1 MAEEKD
7 FNERSA
13 SKNQA
18 KVRALIL
25 PIKKAQQAEPG
36 KSKAL
41 PEDPLEAMVET
52 GEIIE
57 PPFDLLSLS
66 MLSEHNSELGP
77 AVQAM
82 EINIEGFGQRLVSRL
97 DVDKVKEDKD
107 LLKKVQEEKVRL
119 DNFFAYAALDVSFTK
134 FRRMLRVDLELT
146 GNAYFEVVRN
156 MKGEIQGFNH
166 VPSYQIRLGR
176 QQKDAVEVDM
186 SVYQL
191 QDKGVVAIEK
201 MRVWKRFRTFV
212 QAKYL
217 YRRDLSYVGTFLKR
231 YFKEFGDPRVYD
243 NETGEIVKD
252 ADKLAKLPSDK
263 RANEMVHL
271 KIYSPRSPYGLP
283 RFVGAMLSIYG
294 DRASEEINYI
304 TIMNNNVPSMVVLV
318 SNGQITQGS
327 IDRIKDFT
335 ESLIQGSD
343 NYSKFLLLEAEPAE
357 VEGEEPGQVKF
368 EIKPLTQVQ
377 HKDALFQ
384 EYSKNNQDR
393 VRRQFRLPP
402 LLVGRADDYV
412 RATVEAARRVA
423 DEQIFAPE
431 RDEFDNLINRVLFP
445 HMDVLYHKFKSNSPN
460 TTDNTELV
468 KILAGAEK
476 TGGMTPRIARVMLE
490 DILGIELPPFPEDF
504 PADRPFSETMAEAV
518 KNMASPVEP
527 GQQVTALKMIDQ
539 LTESDIPL
547 FEQTEDEMVE
557 KLLNVRNKLEQKW
570 REDVEAEE

>member
-1 MAEEKD
+1 
-7 FNERSA
+7 
-13 SKNQA
+13 
-18 KVRALIL
+18 
-25 PIKKAQQAEPG
+25 
-36 KSKAL
+36 
-41 PEDPLEAMVET
+41 
-52 GEIIE
+52 
-57 PPFDLLSLS
+57 

>member
-1 MAEEKD
+1 
-7 FNERSA
+7 
-13 SKNQA
+13 
-18 KVRALIL
+18 
-25 PIKKAQQAEPG
+25 
-36 KSKAL
+36 
-41 PEDPLEAMVET
+41 
-52 GEIIE
+52 
-57 PPFDLLSLS
+57 
-66 MLSEHNSELGP
+66 
-77 AVQAM
+77 
-82 EINIEGFGQRLVSRL
+82 
-97 DVDKVKEDKD
+97 
-107 LLKKVQEEKVRL
+107 
-119 DNFFAYAALDVSFTK
+119 
-134 FRRMLRVDLELT
+134 MLRVDLELT

-304 TIMNNNVPSMVVLV
+304 TIMNNNVPSMAVLV
-318 SNGQITQGS
+318 SHGQITQGS

>member
-1 MAEEKD
+1 MAGEKD

-13 SKNQA
+13 GKNQA

-36 KSKAL
+36 KSKTL

-66 MLSEHNSELGP
+66 MLSEHNTELGP

-82 EINIEGFGQRLVSRL
+82 EINIEGFGQRLVGRL
-97 DVDKVKEDKD
+97 DAEKLKDDKV
-107 LLKKVQEEKVRL
+107 LHKKVQEEKVRL
-119 DNFFAYAALDVSFTK
+119 DNFFAYAALDISFTK

-176 QQKDAVEVDM
+176 QQKDAVEVGM
-186 SVYQL
+186 PVYQL
-191 QDKGVVAIEK
+191 QDKGSVVIEK

-231 YFKEFGDPRVYD
+231 YFKEFGDPRIYD
-243 NETGEIVKD
+243 NETGEIVND
-252 ADKLAKLPSDK
+252 AGKLAKLSPDR
-263 RANEMVHL
+263 RANELVHL

-304 TIMNNNVPSMVVLV
+304 TIQHNNIPSMALMV
-318 SNGQITQGS
+318 SNGQITQGT

-335 ESLIQGSD
+335 EAMIQGSD
-343 NYSKFLLLEAEPAE
+343 NFSKWLLLEAEPAE
-357 VEGEEPGQVKF
+357 VEGEEPGEVKF
-368 EIKPLTQVQ
+368 ELKPLTQVQ

-384 EYSKNNQDR
+384 EYSKNNQDK

-402 LLVGRADDYV
+402 LLIGKADDYT
-412 RATVEAARRVA
+412 RTTAETSRRLA

-431 RDEFDNLINRVLFP
+431 RDEFDNLINRVIFP
-445 HMDVLYHKFKSNSPN
+445 HMNVLYHKFKSNSPN

-547 FEQTEDEMVE
+547 FEKTEEEMVE
-557 KLLNVRNKLEQKW
+557 KLLSVRNKLEQKW
-570 REDVEAEE
+570 REEVEIE

>member
-1 MAEEKD
+1 MAGEKD

-13 SKNQA
+13 GKNQA

-36 KSKAL
+36 KSKTL

-66 MLSEHNSELGP
+66 MLSEHNTELGP

-82 EINIEGFGQRLVSRL
+82 EINIEGFGQRLVGRL
-97 DVDKVKEDKD
+97 DAEKLKDDKV
-107 LLKKVQEEKVRL
+107 LHKKVQEEKVRL
-119 DNFFAYAALDVSFTK
+119 DNFFAYAALDISFTK

-186 SVYQL
+186 PVYQL
-191 QDKGVVAIEK
+191 QDKGAVVIEK

-231 YFKEFGDPRVYD
+231 YFKEFGDPRIYD
-243 NETGEIVKD
+243 NETGEIVND
-252 ADKLAKLPSDK
+252 AGKLAKLSPDR
-263 RANEMVHL
+263 RANELVHL

-304 TIMNNNVPSMVVLV
+304 TIRHNNIPSMALMV
-318 SNGQITQGS
+318 SNGQITQGT

-335 ESLIQGSD
+335 EALIQGSD
-343 NYSKFLLLEAEPAE
+343 NFSKWLLLEAEPAE

-368 EIKPLTQVQ
+368 ELKPLTQVQ

-384 EYSKNNQDR
+384 EYSKNNQDK

-402 LLVGRADDYV
+402 LLIGKADDYT
-412 RATVEAARRVA
+412 RTTAETSRRLA

-431 RDEFDNLINRVLFP
+431 RDEFDNLINRVIFP
-445 HMDVLYHKFKSNSPN
+445 HMNVLYHKFKSNSPN

-547 FEQTEDEMVE
+547 FEKTEEEMVE
-557 KLLNVRNKLEQKW
+557 KLLSVRNKLEQKW
-570 REDVEAEE
+570 REEVEIE